1 MPQNIGNPGNSDLKV
16 LTIGSAVI
24 DSIAIIP
31 SDRVE
36 RMTMR
41 NAETSFLLLEEGK
54 KVEAETIST
63 HCGGGAVNTAVSY
76 ARLGCDTAALV
87 KLGQDARADQILLR
101 LADEGISTRY
111 TVRDARAPTGASVLI
126 SSHDRNAAVFAFRGA
141 NTLLEEADLK
151 PDAFGVDLVH
161 VGSLSN
167 KSATCFPGIL
177 ARAKAEK
184 ARVVV
189 NPGIRQLSLQSGD
202 FLKLASDMDT
212 LSVNRTEAEALVPA
226 IVARAGEGGPALD
239 VSGFEDVP
247 RLLRRGFAGGG
258 FEITAARFFKAMGDA
273 GFRQVI
279 VTDGGQGAYAGVGGA
294 LYYCPPNKGA
304 VAGTAGAGDAFVST
318 YAAFAMAGADVP
330 RALQLASLNAGSVI
344 QHTDTQTG
352 LLRRAALERLLVDRA
367 GSMPVRQWPL

>member
-1 MPQNIGNPGNSDLKV
+1 MKV

-31 SDRVE
+31 SDKVE

-76 ARLGCDTAALV
+76 TRLGCDTAALV
-87 KLGQDARADQILLR
+87 KLGQDARADQVLRR
-101 LADEGISTRY
+101 LADEGVSTRY
-111 TVRDARAPTGASVLI
+111 ALRDARAPTGASVLI

-141 NTLLEEADLK
+141 NTLLEDTDLK
-151 PDAFGVDLVH
+151 KDAFAVDLVH
-161 VGSLSN
+161 VASLSN
-167 KSATCFPGIL
+167 RSAERFPAIVAL
-177 ARAKAEK
+177 AKAEK
-184 ARVVV
+184 ARVIV
-189 NPGIRQLSLQSGD
+189 NPGIRQLSLQSAD
-202 FLKLASDMDT
+202 FLKLAPDIDT

-226 IVARAGEGGPALD
+226 IVAKAGEGGPTLD
-239 VSGFEDVP
+239 IAGFDDAP
-247 RLLRRGFAGGG
+247 RLLKHGFGGGG
-258 FEITAARFFKAMGDA
+258 FEVTVARFFKTMLGY
-273 GFRQVI
+273 GFRQII
-279 VTDGGQGAYAGVGGA
+279 VTDGGQGAYAGVDGS
-294 LYYCPPNKGA
+294 LYYCPPQRGP

-318 YAAFAMAGADVP
+318 YAAFSMEGDVP

-352 LLRRAALERLLVDRA
+352 LLRRAALERLLVERA
-367 GSMPVRQWPL
+367 TQLPVRQWALT

>member
-1 MPQNIGNPGNSDLKV
+1 MKV

-87 KLGQDARADQILLR
+87 KLGQDARADQILRR
-101 LADEGISTRY
+101 LADEGVSTRY
-111 TVRDARAPTGASVLI
+111 AVRDGRAPTGASVLI

-141 NTLLEEADLK
+141 NTLLEDADLK
-151 PDAFGVDLVH
+151 KDAFAVDIVH
-161 VGSLSN
+161 VASLSN
-167 KSATCFPGIL
+167 KSADCFPAIV

-189 NPGIRQLSLQSGD
+189 NPGIRQLSLKTAD
-202 FLKLASDMDT
+202 FLKIAPDIDT
-212 LSVNRTEAEALVPA
+212 ISINRTEAEALVPA
-226 IVARAGEGGPALD
+226 VVALHGEGGPILD
-239 VSGFEDVP
+239 GTGFEEVP
-247 RLLRRGFAGGG
+247 RLLKRGFAGGG
-258 FEITAARFFKAMGDA
+258 FEISAARFFSAMA
-273 GFRQVI
+273 AFGFRQVI
-279 VTDGGQGAYAGVGGA
+279 VTDGSQGAYAGVDGQ
-294 LYYCPPNKGA
+294 LYYCPPRRGL

-318 YAAFAMAGADVP
+318 YSTFSIGEADVP
-330 RALQLASLNAGSVI
+330 RALRLATLNAGSVI

-352 LLRRAALERLLVDRA
+352 LCRHAMLEQQLA
-367 GSMPVRQWPL
+367 ETGTQMPVKRWALK

>member
-1 MPQNIGNPGNSDLKV
+1 MKV

-41 NAETSFLLLEEGK
+41 NADTSFLLLEEGK

-87 KLGQDARADQILLR
+87 KLGQDARADTILRR
-101 LADEGISTRY
+101 LADEGVSTRY
-111 TVRDARAPTGASVLI
+111 AVRDSRAPTGASVLI

-141 NTLLEEADLK
+141 NTLLEDADLK
-151 PDAFGVDLVH
+151 KDAFGVDLVH

-167 KSATCFPGIL
+167 KSAECFATIL

-189 NPGIRQLSLQSGD
+189 NPGIRQLSLQSAD
-202 FLKLASDMDT
+202 FLKLAPDIDT

-226 IVARAGEGGPALD
+226 IVSRAGEGGPALE
-239 VSGFEDVP
+239 VSGFDVAP
-247 RLLRRGFAGGG
+247 SLLKRGFAGGG
-258 FEITAARFFKAMGDA
+258 FEITVARFFKAMGDV

-279 VTDGGQGAYAGVGGA
+279 VTDGGQGAYAGVGGR
-294 LYYCPPNKGA
+294 LYYCPPRKGA

-318 YAAFAMAGADVP
+318 YAAFSSEGADVP
-330 RALQLASLNAGSVI
+330 RALQLAALNAGSVI

-352 LLRRAALERLLVDRA
+352 LLRRAALERLAVDRA
-367 GSMPVRQWPL
+367 AEMSVRQWTL

>member
-1 MPQNIGNPGNSDLKV
+1 MKV

-87 KLGQDARADQILLR
+87 KLGQDERAEQVLRR
-101 LADEGISTRY
+101 LADEGVSARY
-111 TVRDARAPTGASVLI
+111 AVRDARAPTGASVLI

-141 NTLLEEADLK
+141 NTLLEDADLK
-151 PDAFGVDLVH
+151 KDAFAVDLVH
-161 VGSLSN
+161 VASLSN
-167 KSATCFPGIL
+167 KSADCFPTIL
-177 ARAKAEK
+177 ARAKAEQ

-189 NPGIRQLSLQSGD
+189 NPGIRQLSLQSQA
-202 FLKLASDMDT
+202 FLKLAPDIDT

-226 IVARAGEGGPALD
+226 IVARAGEGGPSLD
-239 VSGFEDVP
+239 VAGWDDVP
-247 RLLRRGFAGGG
+247 RLLKRGFAGGG
-258 FEITAARFFKAMGDA
+258 FEITIARFFRAMHDL
-273 GFRQVI
+273 GFRQTI
-279 VTDGGQGAYAGVGGA
+279 VTDGGQGAFAGAGGK
-294 LYYCPPNKGA
+294 LYYCPPHRGA

-318 YAAFAMAGADVP
+318 FAALSMDGDIP

-367 GSMPVRQWPL
+367 GRMPVRQWDLA

>member
-1 MPQNIGNPGNSDLKV
+1 MKV

-31 SDRVE
+31 SDKVE

-87 KLGQDARADQILLR
+87 KLGQDARADQILRR
-101 LADEGISTRY
+101 LADEGVSTRY
-111 TVRDARAPTGASVLI
+111 AVRDGRAPTGASVLI

-141 NTLLEEADLK
+141 NTLIEDADLK
-151 PDAFGVDLVH
+151 KDAFSVDLVH

-167 KSATCFPGIL
+167 KSAESFPTII

-189 NPGIRQLSLQSGD
+189 NPGIRQLSLQSAD
-202 FLKLASDMDT
+202 FLKLAPDIDT
-212 LSVNRTEAEALVPA
+212 LSINRTEAEALVTP
-226 IVARAGEGGPALD
+226 IVAKRGEGGPALD
-239 VSGFEDVP
+239 TSGFDEVP
-247 RLLRRGFAGGG
+247 RLLKRGFAGGG
-258 FEITAARFFKAMGDA
+258 FEISAARFFKAMQHF

-279 VTDGGQGAYAGVGGA
+279 VTDGSQGAYAGVDGV
-294 LYYCPPNKGA
+294 LYYCPPRRGP

-318 YAAFAMAGADVP
+318 YAAFSMGGGDIS

-352 LLRRAALERLLVDRA
+352 LCRRAALERHLVDL
-367 GSMPVRQWPL
+367 SPQLPVRQWPLP